1 MNLRE
6 RFLEVMFNFNP
17 NVTPPKWEFGYWG
30 DTINNWYEEGLPRRE
45 FPHIP
50 VNITTPTAS
59 LYNPCWNSVKGKR
72 LPAGLAVIGGGLY
85 WPTQGFPIDNDV
97 KNELNMDKGQV
108 LVNVNLLFH
117 PMFEIKIFQEDDHYL
132 TYQDLDG
139 VKRKFIKD
147 TGVIPPGIE
156 WVIKD
161 RKSWEKLK
169 DERINLNDIRGRF
182 PSNWNQLLQKY
193 RNRDYPLVLG
203 GYPHGYFGTLAQLM
217 GYEQLFYNYFDDPKL
232 IHDVL
237 ETFTDLWIAVYEEV
251 LSDTDVDL
259 FIIWEDIS
267 AGTGSMVSPATIQ
280 EFMVPYYQ
288 RLTGFL
294 KENGVKVIFVDTDGD
309 CFDIIHLFIEGGVTG
324 MYPIE
329 VSCGMDLVKV
339 RRTFPKLQLMGGIPK
354 LEIRHGQNRIDEILE
369 PVCEVLRYGGYIP
382 FGDHLI
388 PPEVHWK
395 EFKYYREKL
404 NNRLDAGVQER

>member
-6 RFLEVMFNFNP
+6 RFLEVMLNFNP
-17 NVTPPKWEFGYWG
+17 RVAPPKWEFGYWG

-45 FPHIP
+45 FPRIP
-50 VNITTPTAS
+50 INITTPTAS
-59 LYNPCWNSVKGKR
+59 LYNPCWNSIKGER
-72 LPAGLAVIGGGLY
+72 LPAGVAVIGGGLY

-97 KNELNMDKGQV
+97 KNELNLDKSQI

-117 PMFEIKIFQEDDHYL
+117 PMFDIKIFQEDDHYL

-161 RKSWEKLK
+161 RKGWEKLK

-182 PSNWNQLLQKY
+182 PPNWNELLQKY
-193 RNRDYPLVLG
+193 RSRDYPLVLG

-237 ETFTDLWIAVYEEV
+237 ETFTELWIAIYEEV
-251 LSDTDVDL
+251 LSDTDADL

-294 KENGVKVIFVDTDGD
+294 KENGVNVIFVDTDGD

-339 RRTFPKLQLMGGIPK
+339 RRMFPKLQLMGGIPK

-404 NNRLDAGVQER
+404 NDMLESGT

>member
-1 MNLRE
+1 ML
-6 RFLEVMFNFNP
+6 NFNP
-17 NVTPPKWEFGYWG
+17 RVAPPKWEFGYWG

-45 FPHIP
+45 FARIP
-50 VNITTPTAS
+50 INITTPTAS
-59 LYNPCWNSVKGKR
+59 LYNPCWNSIKGER
-72 LPAGLAVIGGGLY
+72 LPAGVAVIGGGLY

-97 KNELNMDKGQV
+97 KNELNLDKSQI

-117 PMFEIKIFQEDDHYL
+117 PMFDIKIFQEDDHYL

-161 RKSWEKLK
+161 RKGWEKLK

-182 PSNWNQLLQKY
+182 PPNWNELLQKY
-193 RNRDYPLVLG
+193 RSRDYPLVLG

-237 ETFTDLWIAVYEEV
+237 ETFTELWIAIYEEV

-294 KENGVKVIFVDTDGD
+294 KENGVNVIFVDTDGD

-339 RRTFPKLQLMGGIPK
+339 RRMFPKLQLMGGIPK

-404 NNRLDAGVQER
+404 NDMLESGT

>member
-6 RFLEVMFNFNP
+6 RFLEVMLNFNP
-17 NVTPPKWEFGYWG
+17 RVAPPKWEFGYWG

-45 FPHIP
+45 FPRIP
-50 VNITTPTAS
+50 INITTPTAS
-59 LYNPCWNSVKGKR
+59 LYNPCWNSIKGER
-72 LPAGLAVIGGGLY
+72 LPAGVAVIGGGLY

-97 KNELNMDKGQV
+97 KNELNLDKSQI

-117 PMFEIKIFQEDDHYL
+117 PMFDIKIFQEDDHYL

-161 RKSWEKLK
+161 RKGWEKLK

-182 PSNWNQLLQKY
+182 PPNWNELLQKY
-193 RNRDYPLVLG
+193 RSRDYPLVLG

-237 ETFTDLWIAVYEEV
+237 ETFTELWIAIYEEV

-294 KENGVKVIFVDTDGD
+294 KENGVNVIFVDTDGD

-339 RRTFPKLQLMGGIPK
+339 RRMFPKLQLMGGIPK

-404 NNRLDAGVQER
+404 NDMLESGT